1 MTPKPAR
8 HSSQA
13 ESSTADA
20 TRTQATE
27 TITKGS
33 DTGLARAGFVVQ
45 NLGDLFEN
53 ARKYISIGVE
63 WVLETVTK
71 LGWVAFSFAV
81 LWFPLGIALG
91 WPEFLF
97 VGSVSFFML
106 LFAIPYQLGKREYR
120 VDFDLLDEHME
131 AGESAKAPFLVTN
144 TNTKLQ
150 LPGVIQVTIGNTVEE
165 FAIPMLRPAAEA
177 QIENEI
183 PPQPRGVLPVGPFN
197 IIRTDPIG
205 VLRRETKLAEKVDVF
220 VYPKTVVLPRST
232 TGFLKD
238 LEGNSTKTIVE
249 SDLEFYS
256 VRKYVP
262 GDNPKHIHW
271 KATAKLGLEGEFL
284 VRQYVETRRSR
295 MVVMLAMGQ
304 DEYLSN
310 SEEFEVAVS
319 AVGSLG
325 KRALMDSRD
334 ISIYRG
340 DEIPKIAKRQFGSI
354 KRINIQ
360 TNKALMEDLCR
371 VNLME
376 NALKIRNV
384 CQLAVQ
390 MHNDISMA
398 VIVVGST
405 YTQRQLLEIRTAL
418 PNNIGVVF
426 VRVDHTESSVPKYS
440 QLDRVGVV
448 TIQEIQDLAGLFSR
462 YRG

>member
-1 MTPKPAR
+1 
-8 HSSQA
+8 
-13 ESSTADA
+13 
-20 TRTQATE
+20 
-27 TITKGS
+27 
-33 DTGLARAGFVVQ
+33 
-45 NLGDLFEN
+45 
-53 ARKYISIGVE
+53 
-63 WVLETVTK
+63 
-71 LGWVAFSFAV
+71 
-81 LWFPLGIALG
+81 
-91 WPEFLF
+91 
-97 VGSVSFFML
+97 
-106 LFAIPYQLGKREYR
+106 
-120 VDFDLLDEHME
+120 
-131 AGESAKAPFLVTN
+131 
-144 TNTKLQ
+144 
-150 LPGVIQVTIGNTVEE
+150 
-165 FAIPMLRPAAEA
+165 
-177 QIENEI
+177 
-183 PPQPRGVLPVGPFN
+183 
-197 IIRTDPIG
+197 
-205 VLRRETKLAEKVDVF
+205 
-220 VYPKTVVLPRST
+220 
-232 TGFLKD
+232 
-238 LEGNSTKTIVE
+238 
-249 SDLEFYS
+249 
-256 VRKYVP
+256 
-262 GDNPKHIHW
+262 
-271 KATAKLGLEGEFL
+271 
-284 VRQYVETRRSR
+284 
-295 MVVMLAMGQ
+295 MLAMGQ